1 MIAATLGKREIDVLR
16 LVAAG
21 LTSKE
26 IGKKLKISPRTVSK
40 HRENLMRKLQIHDM
54 AGLMR
59 IANSLR

>member
-1 MIAATLGKREIDVLR
+1 VLR

-54 AGLMR
+54 AGLLR